1 MQLPDFDTLKNLA
14 VDDPEGFEAL
24 RRQHVEA
31 LINSAPAAMQQRLRG
46 LQFQIDAQRQ
56 VSKSPMGSCIRM
68 SRMMHESFGRLREAL
83 ADFTQNPEALP
94 ELESVSVREVAT
106 VIPFRSR

>member
-14 VDDPEGFEAL
+14 QDDPSAFEAL
-24 RRQHVEA
+24 RRQHVDA
-31 LINSAPAAMQQRLRG
+31 LIERAPDHVQQRLRG

-56 VSKSPMGSCIRM
+56 LAKSPMGSCIRI
-68 SRMMHESFGRLREAL
+68 SRMMHDSFAKLRESL
-83 ADFTQNPEALP
+83 AEFTHNPEALP
-94 ELESVSVREVAT
+94 ELTINTTAAT